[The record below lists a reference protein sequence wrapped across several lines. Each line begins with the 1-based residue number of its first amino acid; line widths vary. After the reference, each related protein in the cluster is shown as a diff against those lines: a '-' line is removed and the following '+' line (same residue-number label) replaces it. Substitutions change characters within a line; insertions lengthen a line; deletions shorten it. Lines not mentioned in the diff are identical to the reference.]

1 MFLKISGRTG
11 MSLTFFW
18 EYVLE
23 YFYYKAFSQYLKFSS
38 HLCKLGYRI
47 NRNTIVGTKLNLL
60 QTNLHMYTFF
70 HVSLQM
76 LRVASFSKATRPTH
90 RQLFPTLV
98 SCLAL
103 LSLLYCKLSCLL
115 NLWHSGKVINLHLC
129 RRKTLI
135 LKDKVVVKN
144 VPKFLQQ
151 KILNSP
157 VRSLIYSH
165 FLLQ

>member
-1 MFLKISGRTG
+1 

-18 EYVLE
+18 EHVLE
-23 YFYYKAFSQYLKFSS
+23 CFYYKAVSQYLKFSS

-70 HVSLQM
+70 HVLLQM

-90 RQLFPTLV
+90 RQFFPTLV
-98 SCLAL
+98 SCLSP
-103 LSLLYCKLSCLL
+103 LSLLCSIFCPLL
-115 NLWHSGKVINLHLC
+115 NLWHSGKAINLHMC

-135 LKDKVVVKN
+135 LGDKVVKKN
-144 VPKFLQQ
+144 VLKLLQQ